1 MDPGKRDQHGK
12 AYGGIKKNITFVK
25 NKTMG
30 VGTNLKRLR
39 SKTKYSQQDIA
50 DQLNI
55 DRVTYANWEN
65 EMFDVKS
72 QYIPRLSEIFNV
84 DIKDLFEDDQKIQ
97 IINNIE
103 NKDKTGTGGVGI
115 QKGKVIINMIIT
127 DENSVSRITDEL
139 DKYFNKQDL

>member
-1 MDPGKRDQHGK
+1 MLPIGKSTQQSN
-12 AYGGIKKNITFVK
+12 KKILHLLKITC
-25 NKTMG
+25 MG

-39 SKTKYSQQDIA
+39 NKTKFSQQEIA

-65 EMFDVKS
+65 EMFDIKS
-72 QYIPRLSEIFNV
+72 QYIPKLAEIFKV
-84 DIKDLFEDDQKIQ
+84 ELTELFKDDQKIQ
-97 IINNIE
+97 VINNIE

-115 QKGKVIINMIIT
+115 QKGKIIINMIIT

-139 DKYFNKQDL
+139 DKYFNKE

>member
-1 MDPGKRDQHGK
+1 MLKSNR
-12 AYGGIKKNITFVK
+12 I
-25 NKTMG
+25 G

-39 SKTKYSQQDIA
+39 AKTKLSQQDIA

-55 DRVTYANWEN
+55 DRATYINWEN
-65 EMFDVKS
+65 ETFDIKS
-72 QYIPRLSEIFNV
+72 QYIPKLADIFDV
-84 DIKDLFEDDQKIQ
+84 DLQDLFKDDQKIQ

-127 DENSVSRITDEL
+127 DENSISQITEEL
-139 DKYFNKQDL
+139 DKYFKDK